1 MFRLEAIYK
10 GIKKFEVKNTRE
22 RLPITY
28 DILLDIC
35 IHLQKGIFSLYTDIT
50 VSNVT
55 FGDGDEQSPGTEIR
69 RGVNEVSWYNFANC
83 KFLEFCN

>member
-10 GIKKFEVKNTRE
+10 GIKTFEVKNTRE

-35 IHLQKGIFSLYTDIT
+35 IHLQNGIFSVYTDIT

-69 RGVNEVSWYNFANC
+69 SGVNEVSWYNFAISSVIRQV
-83 KFLEFCN
+83 